1 MEIDLSMNIYW
12 VILILGLGMLGIL
25 VWWLNKRQT
34 WQRVDLLVQKIRG
47 IGVAGPAKRR
57 ISLPGKED
65 QITQLAESFNQLLE
79 NLEAVQHKKSEVEAD
94 FQRLFVQGY
103 TGNFW
108 STPDGEIL
116 RCNPVFAQL
125 LGFDSVKALA
135 GVTLK
140 SLLEESIQWDQWRQE
155 LGEKKKLVFEGQ
167 PWKRRD
173 QLTLIASGKMLAV
186 TDDRGEIVQVQGF
199 LQDITQI
206 KSTEE
211 ELKNLQ
217 ERDSLT
223 GLLNRRAFER
233 EMEKNDTGQS
243 DPVGI
248 MIGDVNGLKFVNDTQ
263 GHEEG
268 NRLLV
273 SAAQTI
279 RNAFSEDFLM
289 GRVGGDEFAI
299 MGVKT
304 ERPVFEKAR
313 QKIRE
318 AVDRYNGENPNLQLS
333 LSIGFAL
340 NDAAP
345 SPVHELLTQAE
356 NNMLREK
363 LLCNQSIHSS
373 VVQTLN
379 KALEMRDFITGGHAQ
394 RIRDLAERLAQSI
407 GLPERS
413 VLDMR
418 LLAQFH
424 DIGKV
429 GIPDRILMKPGPLTP
444 EEAIEMQRH
453 CEVGYRIALAA
464 TDLVPIADWILK
476 HHEWWNGQ
484 GYPGGLKGDKIPLE
498 CRVLAI
504 VDSYDVITNDR
515 PYRKGTSHSEALA
528 EIQRYA
534 GIQFDPHLVKKFCQ
548 VFEEP
553 DQTTS
558 LEVNLL

>member
-1 MEIDLSMNIYW
+1 MNSLW
-12 VILILGLGMLGIL
+12 VILILGSGMLGIL
-25 VWWLNKRQT
+25 VWWLIMRRT
-34 WQRVDLLVQKIRG
+34 WQRLDLLAQKIRG
-47 IGVAGPAKRR
+47 IGPAGPAKRR
-57 ISLPGKED
+57 ISLPGKSD
-65 QITQLAESFNQLLE
+65 RIAQLAESFNQLLE
-79 NLEAVQHKKSEVEAD
+79 NLEAAQQKRGEVEAD
-94 FQRLFVQGY
+94 FERLFAQGV
-103 TGNFW
+103 TGNYW
-108 STPDGEIL
+108 ATPEGEIQ
-116 RCNPVFAQL
+116 RCNSTFAQL
-125 LGFDSVKALA
+125 LGFDSVNAVA
-135 GVTLK
+135 GMPLR
-140 SLLEESIQWDQWRQE
+140 SLLKDATQWEPWRQE
-155 LGEKKKLVFEGQ
+155 LGKKKKLEFEGQ

-173 QLTLIASGKMLAV
+173 KKTLIASGKMLAK
-186 TDDRGEIVQVQGF
+186 TDDRGEMVQIQGF
-199 LQDITQI
+199 LQDITRNRSI
-206 KSTEE
+206 EDD
-211 ELKNLQ
+211 LKNLQ
-217 ERDSLT
+217 DRDPLT

-233 EMEKNDTGQS
+233 EMEKNDTGQN

-248 MIGDVNGLKFVNDTQ
+248 MIGDVDGLKFVNDTMGQ
-263 GHEEG
+263 EAG

-273 SAAQTI
+273 AAAQTI

-289 GRVGGDEFAI
+289 ARVGGDEFAV
-299 MGVKT
+299 MGPKT
-304 ERPVFEKAR
+304 ERSVFELAR

-318 AVDRYNGENPNLQLS
+318 AVGRYNGENPAIPLS

-345 SPVHELLTQAE
+345 SPVHEILTQAE

-394 RIRDLAERLAQSI
+394 RIREFAEKLARSI

-429 GIPDRILMKPGPLTP
+429 GIPDRILMKPGPLSP

-484 GYPGGLKGDKIPLE
+484 GYPGGLKGEKIPLE
-498 CRVLAI
+498 CRILAI
-504 VDSYDVITNDR
+504 VDAYDVITNDR
-515 PYRKGTSHSEALA
+515 PYRKGMSHSEALE

-548 VFEEP
+548 SFEKP
-553 DQTTS
+553 DKAAS
-558 LEVNLL
+558 LE

>member
-1 MEIDLSMNIYW
+1 MNTYW
-12 VILILGLGMLGIL
+12 VIFILGSGLLGGL
-25 VWWLNKRQT
+25 VWWLINRRT
-34 WQRVDLLVQKIRG
+34 LQRVDLLAQKIRG
-47 IGVAGPAKRR
+47 VGLVGPAKRR
-57 ISLPGKED
+57 ISLPGKAD
-65 QITQLAESFNQLLE
+65 RISQLAESFNQLLE
-79 NLEAVQHKKSEVEAD
+79 NLEAVQQKKGEVEAD
-94 FQRLFVQGY
+94 YQRLFNQGHS
-103 TGNFW
+103 GNYW
-108 STPDGEIL
+108 STPEGKIL
-116 RCNPVFAQL
+116 RCNPAFAQL
-125 LGFDSVKALA
+125 LGFDSVNAVA
-135 GVTLK
+135 GVPLS
-140 SLLEESIQWDQWRQE
+140 SLLKEATQWEQWRQE
-155 LGEKKKLVFEGQ
+155 LGKKKKLEFEGQ
-167 PWKRRD
+167 PWIRRD
-173 QLTLIASGKMLAV
+173 QKTLMGSGKILAV
-186 TDDRGEIVQVQGF
+186 TDDQGEIVQVQGF
-199 LQDITQI
+199 LQDITRNRSI
-206 KSTEE
+206 EAD
-211 ELKNLQ
+211 LKHLQ
-217 ERDSLT
+217 DRDPLT

-248 MIGDVNGLKFVNDTQ
+248 MIGDVDGLKFVNDTL
-263 GHEEG
+263 GYEAG

-273 SAAQTI
+273 AAAQTI

-289 GRVGGDEFAI
+289 ARVGGDEFAI
-299 MGVKT
+299 MGVKM

-313 QKIRE
+313 QQIRE
-318 AVDRYNGENPNLQLS
+318 AVDRYNGENPASQLS
-333 LSIGFAL
+333 LSVGFAL

-345 SPVHELLTQAE
+345 SPVHEILTQAE

-394 RIRDLAERLAQSI
+394 RIRELAEKLARSI

-413 VLDMR
+413 VIDMR

-484 GYPGGLKGDKIPLE
+484 GYPGGLTGEKIPLE
-498 CRVLAI
+498 CRILAI
-504 VDSYDVITNDR
+504 VDAYDVITNDR
-515 PYRKGTSHSEALA
+515 PYRKGMSHRAALE
-528 EIQRYA
+528 EIRKYA
-534 GIQFDPHLVKKFCQ
+534 GVQFDPYLVREFCQ
-548 VFEEP
+548 IFEQP
-553 DQTTS
+553 GSNGVTP
-558 LEVNLL
+558 L

>member
-1 MEIDLSMNIYW
+1 M
-12 VILILGLGMLGIL
+12 
-25 VWWLNKRQT
+25 
-34 WQRVDLLVQKIRG
+34 
-47 IGVAGPAKRR
+47 
-57 ISLPGKED
+57 
-65 QITQLAESFNQLLE
+65 
-79 NLEAVQHKKSEVEAD
+79 EAD
-94 FQRLFVQGY
+94 YQRLFNQGH
-103 TGNFW
+103 TGNYW
-108 STPDGEIL
+108 STPEGKIL
-116 RCNPVFAQL
+116 RCNPAFAQL
-125 LGFDSVKALA
+125 LGFDSVNAVA
-135 GVTLK
+135 GVPLS
-140 SLLEESIQWDQWRQE
+140 SLLKEATQWEQWRQE
-155 LGEKKKLVFEGQ
+155 LGKKKKLEFEGQ
-167 PWKRRD
+167 PWIRRD
-173 QLTLIASGKMLAV
+173 QKTLIGSGKMLAI
-186 TDDRGEIVQVQGF
+186 TDDQGEIVQVQGF
-199 LQDITQI
+199 LQDITRNR
-206 KSTEE
+206 SMEAD
-211 ELKNLQ
+211 LKNLQ
-217 ERDSLT
+217 DRDPLT

-248 MIGDVNGLKFVNDTQ
+248 MIGDVDGLKFVNDTL
-263 GHEEG
+263 GYEAG

-273 SAAQTI
+273 AAAQTI

-289 GRVGGDEFAI
+289 ARVGGDEFAV
-299 MGVKT
+299 MAVKT

-318 AVDRYNGENPNLQLS
+318 AVDRYNEENPALQLS

-340 NDAAP
+340 NDEAP
-345 SPVHELLTQAE
+345 SPVHEIFTQAE

-394 RIRDLAERLAQSI
+394 RIRELAEKLAQSI

-413 VLDMR
+413 VIDMR

-429 GIPDRILMKPGPLTP
+429 GIPDRILMKPGPLSP

-484 GYPGGLKGDKIPLE
+484 GYPGGL
-498 CRVLAI
+498 
-504 VDSYDVITNDR
+504 DR
-515 PYRKGTSHSEALA
+515 GKNSPGMPYPGHCGRL
-528 EIQRYA
+528 
-534 GIQFDPHLVKKFCQ
+534 
-548 VFEEP
+548 
-553 DQTTS
+553 
-558 LEVNLL
+558 